1 MTSPLLTVV
10 DQVHYADSRF
20 GPFTSSHE
28 AYGVLAEE
36 VAELLDAIRANDRV
50 AVELEACQV
59 SAVALRLA
67 QCCALEAF
75 RERSGFKGKERQDDD
90 RTDVELLR

>member
-1 MTSPLLTVV
+1 MRLEPIETVLG
-10 DQVHYADSRF
+10 QVAYASTRF

-36 VAELLDAIRANDRV
+36 VAELLDAIRANNRV

-67 QCCALEAF
+67 QCCALPAF
-75 RERSGFKGKERQDDD
+75 QERSGFKGAEA
-90 RTDVELLR
+90 